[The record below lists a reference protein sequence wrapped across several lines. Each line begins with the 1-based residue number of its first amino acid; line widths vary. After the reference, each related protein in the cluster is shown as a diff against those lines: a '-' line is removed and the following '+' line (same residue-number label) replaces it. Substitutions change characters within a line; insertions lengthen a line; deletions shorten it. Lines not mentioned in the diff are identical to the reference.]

1 MMARPALPFWQ
12 YCAALPVIMAILIV
26 GTGNAAAHNKSL
38 SFSQWHWSGQAV
50 KLVFTVPQRDV
61 TLLPM
66 VGRGA
71 SLSDAL
77 AVHLNRAIELSQL
90 DSKCRL
96 TAQYRRVAAREGYL
110 RLEAQFTCYSAEA
123 PIKVTQNAFFNLAT
137 SHVHFARFRLDD
149 EKTGGAEVLFTTGQ
163 RVYELTRSAE
173 GARARGYTGNVLASY
188 VWLGMGHILVGI
200 DHLAF
205 LLCLLILARSTRQAV
220 FLVTGFT
227 AGHSLT
233 LMLAALGLANP
244 DAVFVESMIGLS
256 IAIMAAE
263 PVLARRGLLPA
274 LGLLAVPLLFFMAL
288 PTIIGAGR
296 IPPGGWAGLM
306 LFIMCYGLIV
316 KTPQDSLRL
325 APVLT
330 FAFGLFHGFGFAG
343 QLSDIGLPVGQKL
356 VALFGFNLGVE
367 LGQLLVLVPALLF
380 GRYVIAELPR
390 LKIAWSDIG
399 AALLTGFGMFLF
411 AQRAF
416 F

>member
-1 MMARPALPFWQ
+1 MMARPALSFFQ
-12 YCAALPVIMAILIV
+12 YCAALPVICGMLLALMGSV
-26 GTGNAAAHNKSL
+26 SAHNKSL
-38 SFSQWHWSGQAV
+38 SFSEWQWSGQTV
-50 KLVFTVPQRDV
+50 NLVFTVPQRDV
-61 TLLPM
+61 TLLPL

-71 SLSDAL
+71 SLTDAL
-77 AVHLNRAIELSQL
+77 SLHLNRAIELRQL
-90 DSKCRL
+90 DSKCKL
-96 TAQYRRVAAREGYL
+96 TEQYRRAVAREGYL
-110 RLEAQFTCYSAEA
+110 RLQAQFTCYSPEA

-137 SHVHFARFRLDD
+137 SHVHFARFRLD
-149 EKTGGAEVLFTTGQ
+149 EQKTGGEEVLFTTGQ

-173 GARARGYTGNVLASY
+173 GAQARGYAGNVLASY
-188 VWLGMGHILVGI
+188 IWLGMGHILVGI

-205 LLCLLILARSTRQAV
+205 LLCLLIIARSTRQAV

-263 PVLARRGLLPA
+263 PILARRGWLPA
-274 LGLLAVPLLFFMAL
+274 LGLLAVPLLFFLAL
-288 PTIIGAGR
+288 PTIIGNGR
-296 IPPGGWAGLM
+296 IAPGGWAGLM

-316 KTPQDSLRL
+316 KTPQDSQRL

-356 VALFGFNLGVE
+356 IALFGFNLGVE

-380 GRYVIAELPR
+380 GRYVIAELPK
-390 LKIAWSDIG
+390 LKITWSDIG